1 MKKLEITSAITF
13 VSAWLVGLALAASGP
28 KPSDTAHTIAS
39 YYAGHEHTA
48 MLAHLLIDGVA
59 GAAIIALAFGLRS
72 YFANDSKLATWMFA
86 AGVAA
91 GITSLFQAAIGETMT
106 YRAAHGASPASVRT
120 LFDVLNNADTLKI
133 ALLAV
138 MIGTASLLARR
149 TNAFPRWLATGGLW
163 FAPLLALSG
172 TAFPL
177 NNSAIYATLELTLIG
192 LLTWVI
198 TSTVVVARRS
208 RRETAETVSL
218 ATV

>member
-1 MKKLEITSAITF
+1 MKKLQVTSAITF
-13 VSAWLVGLALAASGP
+13 VSAWLVGLALAANGP
-28 KPSDTAHTIAS
+28 KPSDTAHTIS
-39 YYAGHEHTA
+39 TYYASHEHSA

-59 GAAIIALAFGLRS
+59 GAAIIALAIGLRR
-72 YFANDSKLATWMFA
+72 YLASDNSLARWMFA
-86 AGVAA
+86 AGIAA

-120 LFDVLNNADTLKI
+120 LFDVLNNADTVKI

-138 MIGTASLLARR
+138 MIGAASLLARR
-149 TNAFPRWLATGGLW
+149 TNAFPRWLATGGIG

-198 TSTVVVARRS
+198 ASTVTIARRS
-208 RRETAETVSL
+208 RPEAIGAAL
-218 ATV
+218 ATA

>member
-1 MKKLEITSAITF
+1 MKKLQITSAITF

-28 KPSDTAHTIAS
+28 KPSDTAHTIAT
-39 YYAGHEHTA
+39 YYATHEHTA
-48 MLAHLLIDGVA
+48 MLANLLIDGIA
-59 GAAIIALAFGLRS
+59 GAAIIALAVGLRR
-72 YFANDSKLATWMFA
+72 YLARDGKLTTWMFA
-86 AGVAA
+86 AGIAA
-91 GITSLFQAAIGETMT
+91 GVTSLFQAAIGETMT

-133 ALLAV
+133 ASLAV

-149 TNAFPRWLATGGLW
+149 TAAFPRWLATGGLW

-177 NNSAIYATLELTLIG
+177 NSSAIYATLELTLIG

-198 TSTVVVARRS
+198 ASTVAIARRS
-208 RRETAETVSL
+208 PRREAAAAVATA
-218 ATV
+218 